1 MTSCKFYRCV
11 MLRLFLACH
20 DLEVDRWYEEGTS
33 WSGDSDPCVHC
44 ECQVG
49 QGQGRWADSNPC
61 AQIATR
67 SKKGDGRD
75 HCVYCYL
82 IGHPNTN
89 NVVEG
94 VLGGPVVNVLN
105 DIVW

>member
-1 MTSCKFYRCV
+1 MIHRCV

-49 QGQGRWADSNPC
+49 QGQGG
-61 AQIATR
+61 AQIVTHVH
-67 SKKGDGRD
+67 K
-75 HCVYCYL
+75 
-82 IGHPNTN
+82 
-89 NVVEG
+89 
-94 VLGGPVVNVLN
+94 
-105 DIVW
+105 

>member
-11 MLRLFLACH
+11 MLRLLLACH

-49 QGQGRWADSNPC
+49 QGQG
-61 AQIATR
+61 
-67 SKKGDGRD
+67 GGR
-75 HCVYCYL
+75 
-82 IGHPNTN
+82 
-89 NVVEG
+89 
-94 VLGGPVVNVLN
+94 
-105 DIVW
+105 IVTHVHK

>member
-49 QGQGRWADSNPC
+49 QGR
-61 AQIATR
+61 
-67 SKKGDGRD
+67 
-75 HCVYCYL
+75 
-82 IGHPNTN
+82 
-89 NVVEG
+89 G
-94 VLGGPVVNVLN
+94 VGG
-105 DIVW
+105 

>member
-1 MTSCKFYRCV
+1 

-49 QGQGRWADSNPC
+49 QGQGGG
-61 AQIATR
+61 QIVTHVH
-67 SKKGDGRD
+67 K
-75 HCVYCYL
+75 
-82 IGHPNTN
+82 
-89 NVVEG
+89 
-94 VLGGPVVNVLN
+94 
-105 DIVW
+105 